1 MTKWQRIKSVFIGIL
16 MIFIGVL
23 MVFMGAEACSLI
35 MIILSLSL
43 TISGLKMLIY
53 YFTMARHMVGG
64 DQILIRGMIIFDIG
78 AIAEKLTNISQIYIM
93 GYLLAIHA
101 FSGFVEI
108 LRAVEAKRLDSPGWK
123 LKFSTGI
130 VNIILAVICIVF
142 LRSTSIAVYFYSAGL
157 IYSAI
162 IRIIS
167 AFRKTA
173 VVFITPS

>member
-64 DQILIRGMIIFDIG
+64 DQILIRGMIIFDLG
-78 AIAEKLTNISQIYIM
+78 AIAETLTNISQIYIM

-108 LRAVEAKRLDSPGWK
+108 LREVKKKRLDSPGWK

-142 LRSTSIAVYFYSAGL
+142 LRSTSIAVYLYSAGL